1 MTERDF
7 QQPPGT
13 RYRLLQ
19 SMYRNKT
26 SIIWPLIASFAAS
39 SFFVTALVVVIF
51 LFIAMAYQAATQ
63 PSVESLSFAL
73 AEWVQAFGLILVMHI
88 VLQAA
93 TRVLW
98 WRESAQQRSARTLR
112 SWPADLSRVVIIDA
126 VYSIFRFGLW
136 TCQIIAWI
144 GLFRASDPTKSAL
157 YIALSATLLLV
168 LAIVY
173 RSCLAAQWCG
183 TAATRRG
190 ALGFLSSIAS
200 GIANVKHRPFEAIVY
215 FICPKLAFF
224 ACLLCMIWAFYAQAH
239 FAWIALAA
247 LGLLISNWIEPFL
260 WFHRVPYAPPTST
273 SR

>member
-1 MTERDF
+1 
-7 QQPPGT
+7 
-13 RYRLLQ
+13 
-19 SMYRNKT
+19 
-26 SIIWPLIASFAAS
+26 
-39 SFFVTALVVVIF
+39 
-51 LFIAMAYQAATQ
+51 
-63 PSVESLSFAL
+63 
-73 AEWVQAFGLILVMHI
+73 MHI

-126 VYSIFRFGLW
+126 VYGIFRFGLW

-239 FAWIALAA
+239 FAWIAIAA

-260 WFHRVPYAPPTST
+260 WFHRVPYAPTTST
-273 SR
+273 

>member
-93 TRVLW
+93 TRV
-98 WRESAQQRSARTLR
+98 
-112 SWPADLSRVVIIDA
+112 
-126 VYSIFRFGLW
+126 
-136 TCQIIAWI
+136 
-144 GLFRASDPTKSAL
+144 
-157 YIALSATLLLV
+157 
-168 LAIVY
+168 
-173 RSCLAAQWCG
+173 
-183 TAATRRG
+183 
-190 ALGFLSSIAS
+190 
-200 GIANVKHRPFEAIVY
+200 
-215 FICPKLAFF
+215 
-224 ACLLCMIWAFYAQAH
+224 
-239 FAWIALAA
+239 
-247 LGLLISNWIEPFL
+247 
-260 WFHRVPYAPPTST
+260 
-273 SR
+273 